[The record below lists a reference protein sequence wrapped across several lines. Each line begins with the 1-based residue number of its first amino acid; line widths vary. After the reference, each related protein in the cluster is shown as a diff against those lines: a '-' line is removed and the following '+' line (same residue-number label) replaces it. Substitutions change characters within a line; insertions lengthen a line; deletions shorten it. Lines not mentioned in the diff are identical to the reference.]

1 MERTVIELIAW
12 FTGRQHGVVARWQL
26 HEAGVPT
33 YAIDNRVRRGELIP
47 VHPGVY
53 RLRGAPVTREMKWH
67 AATLAVGAEGA
78 LSRRAA
84 AALHRL
90 DGIRRIR
97 PEVTGP
103 YSRLPILTGVDVHR
117 SRHLSARDITVVDGM
132 RVTTVARTLLD
143 CCAVLPHDV
152 VEQATHDAVIRKK
165 VKRSDLWVVLDRV
178 GGRGFDGTVMFREI
192 AAGDATDASIQS
204 RLELVLKR
212 ILDRAQVPTPLRQHP
227 LTCTDGRRV
236 VLDNAWPD
244 AMVAVEANG
253 LRWHGTAK
261 QLRDTQARSRSI
273 QNSGYLHLSY
283 GWADCHETVPAI
295 VAELESSIL
304 PRLRRAS

>member
-1 MERTVIELIAW
+1 MERTVVDLIAW

-26 HEAGVPT
+26 IHTGARRH
-33 YAIDNRVRRGELIP
+33 AIDDRVRRGELIP
-47 VHPGVY
+47 LHRGVF
-53 RLRGAPVTREMKWH
+53 RLRGAPVTREMHWH
-67 AATLAVGAEGA
+67 AATLAVGAEGL

-103 YSRLPILTGVDVHR
+103 YSRLPILDRVDVHR
-117 SRHLSARDITVVDGM
+117 SRNLTPRDVTAVDGI
-132 RVTTVARTLLD
+132 RVTSVARTLLD
-143 CCAVLPHDV
+143 CCAVLPFDT

-165 VKRSDLWVVLDRV
+165 VKRTDLWVVLDRV
-178 GGRGFDGTVMFREI
+178 GGRGVEGTVMFREI
-192 AAGDATDASIQS
+192 AAGDATDATIQS

-212 ILDRAQVPTPLRQHP
+212 IIDRAQVPTPVRQHP
-227 LTCTDGRRV
+227 LTCADGRNV

-244 AMVAVEANG
+244 LLVAVEANG

-261 QLRDTQARSRSI
+261 QLRETQARSRSI
-273 QNSGYLHLSY
+273 QNSGYLHIPY
-283 GWADCHETVPAI
+283 GWADCHETVPAVI
-295 VAELESSIL
+295 TEIETSINA
-304 PRLRRAS
+304 RMRRAA

>member
-1 MERTVIELIAW
+1 MERNVIELIAW
-12 FTGRQHGVVARWQL
+12 FTTRQHGVVARWQL
-26 HEAGVPT
+26 LARGVPAH
-33 YAIDNRVRRGELIP
+33 AIDSRVRRGELIP
-47 VHPGVY
+47 MHPGVY
-53 RLRGAPVTREMKWH
+53 RMRGAPATREMKWH
-67 AATLAVGAEGA
+67 AATLAVGADGV

-103 YSRLPILTGVDVHR
+103 YSRLPLLDGVDVHR
-117 SRHLSARDITVVDGM
+117 TRTLSAHDVATVDGI

-143 CCAVLPHDV
+143 CCAVLPFDV

-165 VKRSDLWVVLDRV
+165 VTRTDLWVVLDRV
-178 GGRGFDGTVMFREI
+178 GGRGVGGTVMFREI
-192 AAGDATDASIQS
+192 ASGDATDATIQS

-212 ILDRAQVPTPLRQHP
+212 IIDRANVPPATRQHP

-244 AMVAVEANG
+244 LLAAAEANG

-261 QLRDTQARSRSI
+261 QLRETQARSRSI

-283 GWADCHETVPAI
+283 GWADCHETVSGVI
-295 VAELESSIL
+295 AELETSIHA
-304 PRLRRAS
+304 RVRRAA